1 MDRLGSRKIIGFG
14 NLTIARTKT
23 NEKRQTMSN
32 IVLIIGLS
40 ASGKTT
46 LANSPEFKNHIKISL
61 DYFTQC
67 HKFANLEEVKE
78 RAGQVI
84 FNYFSQKPWLF
95 KDIKNRTIS
104 TSKFANEKRAFINYA
119 LDYCENDKDNNYII
133 EGILIYHFL
142 EIDYNK
148 DYQYIILKKPVL
160 LCMLRKIKRDLKQGV
175 TLKEMRIFNLF
186 SRYLDERKV
195 FKQFCKEL
203 NRPLNIRYIY

>member
-1 MDRLGSRKIIGFG
+1 MK
-14 NLTIARTKT
+14 
-23 NEKRQTMSN
+23 N
-32 IVLIIGLS
+32 IVLITGLS
-40 ASGKTT
+40 GSGKTT
-46 LANSPEFKNHIKISL
+46 VANSPEFKNHIKISL
-61 DYFTQC
+61 DHFTQC

-104 TSKFANEKRAFINYA
+104 TSKFANEKRAFLNYA
-119 LDYCENDKDNNYII
+119 LNYCENDKDNNYII

-148 DYQYIILKKPVL
+148 HYRYIILKKPFL
-160 LCMLRKIKRDLKQGV
+160 LCILRRIKRDLKQGV
-175 TLKEMRIFNLF
+175 TLKEIKISKLF
-186 SRYLDERKV
+186 SCYLAERKV

-203 NRPLNIRYIY
+203 NRPLNIRYIC